1 MALGMGDPSEITQL
15 LGIEPTE
22 SWKVG
27 DKYER
32 RGHSFK
38 RRGSMWLLKSGF
50 DDTHSLEDH
59 IEALL
64 RKLEPHRNELL
75 DIGTRYSTKISCVA
89 YVYQSFG
96 LELPFDFQRRATELG
111 IGFSFSGY
119 SFGDLHEEIAE
130 LREELNV
137 RGER

>member
-1 MALGMGDPSEITQL
+1 MADPAEITQL

-32 RGHSFK
+32 RGRSFK
-38 RRGSMWLLKSGF
+38 RRSSMWLLDSGF
-50 DDTHSLEDH
+50 NDTYPFEDH

-64 RKLEPHRNELL
+64 KKLEPHRSELL
-75 DIGTRYSTKISCVA
+75 DIGTRYSIKISCVA

-119 SFGDLHEEIAE
+119 SFGDFHEEMVE
-130 LREELNV
+130 LREELGI
-137 RGER
+137 RGEG